1 MSNLAPNNAAA
12 EKLAAQTVNV
22 AYLKDELGRVQ
33 VVVPSN
39 TLLDLNYISKALN
52 RELEVMTS
60 AEVNKL
66 KASSKIAEFP
76 AYAKTKM
83 TLLVDTQL
91 LDHDQVYIQS
101 EQALVAVPM
110 DQFLSLVSRSQVG
123 YYCSTLVP
131 IDFNDEQD
139 LVTVHNAI
147 DRFTQLRIKQRLSET
162 LDLPP
167 LPEIA
172 NRIIELRTNP
182 NSSPADLAKAVEL
195 DPGLAAQVLNW
206 ARSPFYGVE
215 GEINTIEEAVVRV
228 LGFDLVLNLALGLAL
243 GRTLS
248 VPKDGPH
255 GYAPY
260 WQQSIISAALCHEL
274 IKAMPAKQRPDLGL
288 SYLCGLLQSF
298 GFLILA
304 HVFPPQFS
312 LINRHIEANPQLN
325 RMNIEQNLLGLTREQ
340 IAAML
345 LQQWRM
351 PTAVVVAIRQQ
362 NNPLYEGDHAIYAK
376 LLYVVARSLRQH
388 GFGDGSEE
396 PIKEYIF
403 DDLGLRAKDVADIT
417 QNVLARA
424 EDFSSFVAAMAR

>member
-1 MSNLAPNNAAA
+1 MNNVVTNNTVTDP
-12 EKLAAQTVNV
+12 LAAKIVNV

-39 TLLDLNYISKALN
+39 SMLDLNYISKTLS
-52 RELEVMTS
+52 RELEVLTL

-66 KASSKIAEFP
+66 KSNGKIAEFP
-76 AYAKTKM
+76 AHAKTKM

-101 EQALVAVPM
+101 GQTLEPIPM

-123 YYCSTLVP
+123 YYSSTLVS

-139 LVTVHNAI
+139 LETVHNAI

-182 NSSPADLAKAVEL
+182 NSSPSDLAKAVEL

-206 ARSPFYGVE
+206 ARSPFYGVQ

-248 VPKDGPH
+248 LPKDGPH
-255 GYAPY
+255 GYTPY

-298 GFLILA
+298 GF
-304 HVFPPQFS
+304 
-312 LINRHIEANPQLN
+312 
-325 RMNIEQNLLGLTREQ
+325 
-340 IAAML
+340 
-345 LQQWRM
+345 
-351 PTAVVVAIRQQ
+351 
-362 NNPLYEGDHAIYAK
+362 
-376 LLYVVARSLRQH
+376 
-388 GFGDGSEE
+388 
-396 PIKEYIF
+396 
-403 DDLGLRAKDVADIT
+403 
-417 QNVLARA
+417 
-424 EDFSSFVAAMAR
+424 